1 MEHLDTVARN
11 RVLEI
16 INQANDMTLATVRP
30 DGYPQATTVCYVNE
44 GLTLYVGIGLGSQ
57 KAANIQF
64 DNKVSSTINLAYSDW
79 NHIRG
84 LSLSGTAE
92 FVRGEE
98 EIGRVAKLLL
108 QKFPQ
113 FDSISPGPGATPIE
127 GMLFLRISPVLISL
141 LDYRLGFGHTEL
153 YSVA

>member
-1 MEHLDTVARN
+1 MNRLDAATRN

-16 INQANDMTLATVRP
+16 MNQANDMTLATIRP

-44 GLTLYVGIGLGSQ
+44 GLTLYIGIGLGSQ

-64 DNKVSSTINLAYSDW
+64 NNKVSCTINLSYTDW

-92 FVRGEE
+92 FVRGENDIE
-98 EIGRVAKLLL
+98 HVGKALL
-108 QKFPQ
+108 QRFPQ
-113 FDSISPGPGATPIE
+113 FANVSPGPGATPIE
-127 GMLFLRISPVLISL
+127 GMLFVRVTPVIISL
-141 LDYRLGFGHTEL
+141 LDYRQGFGHTEL
-153 YSVA
+153 YSVT